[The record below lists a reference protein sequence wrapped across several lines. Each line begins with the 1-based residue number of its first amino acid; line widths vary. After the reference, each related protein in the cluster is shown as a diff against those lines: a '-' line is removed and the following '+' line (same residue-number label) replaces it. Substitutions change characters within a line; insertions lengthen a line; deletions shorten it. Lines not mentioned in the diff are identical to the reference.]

1 MLPAESASCCSIILG
16 ALNTPVRTPEIKKPT
31 FASKLNG
38 PTVRRST
45 GAPSEATTFIEAR
58 LPATLTK
65 QISTFAVSL
74 SVTVNTNP
82 MLAINAINAI
92 TPIIGSQI
100 ASMPIYSMNGNL
112 ILSKRS
118 EQNFENFT
126 VRSLF

>member
-82 MLAINAINAI
+82 MLAINAI